1 MYAGLVI
8 AEAPSGKILLSN
20 DRAQEIRRCP
30 LPQGIGTEEYGQYD
44 ERFRGFHPDGRP
56 YEPEEWPLA
65 RSIHTG
71 EVVVE
76 EDIDVVRGDGTLGT
90 IRFSSSP
97 IRDEEGRIVAGV
109 VIFLDIT
116 ERKRAEEEIL
126 KLNEELEERVRERT
140 VQLEE
145 QSVILDTVL
154 DNLAEG
160 VLLVNLRDRVMYI
173 NDTACAMLGIER
185 EKPPETLCDLWRES
199 KTLGDFNLPEA
210 VALCA
215 KEREGAEAIAA
226 SNGGSFIRVKLR
238 CVPQFGSMRGGVL
251 VVMEDLSGER
261 ELEANQQRFL
271 ANASHELKTPLTTIR
286 GAAELLL
293 TEGEELTEV
302 QHRFLEHIA
311 SETDRMQRLSD
322 TMLRLARTGWDF
334 RQPVLQV
341 MKLEVVQEAVERMK
355 PLAEKG
361 GLTLLLED
369 RGGYACVDP
378 EWLEQALL
386 ILMDNAI
393 KYSNPG
399 GRVWVYVKECTITVK
414 DEGAGIKQA
423 DLPHVFERSYRG
435 KASCEGFGLG
445 LSLCKELIERIGGD
459 ISITSQEGIGTTVR
473 IELREA

>member
-1 MYAGLVI
+1 MLTWCSMYNPTQPEDIGIDRLFESIRDAIIVAEAESGRIVLWNPAATKIFGYSSSEALDLHVDALVPEHLRARHHAGMECYRKTGQGPYIDSGVPLDLPALRKGGEEIRIEMTLNPIGPLEDRATGGPLVLAIIRDVTERKQTEEELRQLSEALEERVAERTQQLEAERSRFEAVLQQMYAGLVI

-56 YEPEEWPLA
+56 YKPEECPLA
-65 RSIHTG
+65 RSIRTG
-71 EVVVE
+71 EAVVE
-76 EDIDVVRGDGTLGT
+76 EDIDVVRGDGTPGT
-90 IRFSSSP
+90 ILVNSSP

-109 VIFLDIT
+109 VIFLDVT
-116 ERKRAEEEIL
+116 ERKSAGEEIL
-126 KLNEELEERVRERT
+126 QLNEELEERVRERT

-185 EKPPETLCDLWRES
+185 EKLPETLCDLWRDS
-199 KTLGDFNLPEA
+199 KTLGDFNMPEA

-286 GAAELLL
+286 GAA
-293 TEGEELTEV
+293 
-302 QHRFLEHIA
+302 
-311 SETDRMQRLSD
+311 
-322 TMLRLARTGWDF
+322 
-334 RQPVLQV
+334 
-341 MKLEVVQEAVERMK
+341 
-355 PLAEKG
+355 
-361 GLTLLLED
+361 
-369 RGGYACVDP
+369 
-378 EWLEQALL
+378 
-386 ILMDNAI
+386 
-393 KYSNPG
+393 
-399 GRVWVYVKECTITVK
+399 
-414 DEGAGIKQA
+414 
-423 DLPHVFERSYRG
+423 
-435 KASCEGFGLG
+435 
-445 LSLCKELIERIGGD
+445 
-459 ISITSQEGIGTTVR
+459 
-473 IELREA
+473 